1 MPTIVRMPEVLAN
14 ATEGVLATWL
24 VAEGASVRVGQPLAE
39 IETEKA
45 VVEYQAESDGV
56 LGRRLVAAGATVDVG
71 APIAVLLAPGE
82 DDAVLAAF
90 LAQVGQEDPTPDG
103 GAGPAGEVAVDGG
116 SGGGAGPDGGV
127 DSGGRVAVGGGSG
140 AAPNARDDAPA
151 AGELATRGGRIFAS
165 PLARKLARDRGL
177 DLASLRGSGPRGRIV
192 RRDVEAAASAADTT
206 DTTDTVRDQPATAVG
221 QDRSAKAAVAFTDV
235 PHTRMRRAIA
245 RRLTESKATVPHY
258 YLSAEIR
265 VDALLD
271 LRRRINADGGRRVSV
286 NDLVVRAVA
295 AAHER
300 VPNLN
305 ASWTDDAV
313 RHFTGVDVAVAVSTD
328 HGLYT
333 PVVRGVERMRLRE
346 LSEAIADLAARARER
361 RLRQDELEG
370 GSFTVSNLG
379 AHGVREFAAIIN
391 PPHAGILAVGA
402 AEQRPVVTDGALAI
416 ATVMTCTLSAD
427 HRIADGVV
435 AAQWLAAF
443 TRVVEEPVS
452 MLV

>member
-1 MPTIVRMPEVLAN
+1 MPTLVRMPEVLAN
-14 ATEGVLATWL
+14 TTEGVLATWL
-24 VAEGASVRVGQPLAE
+24 VAEGTGVSVGQPLAE

-90 LAQVGQEDPTPDG
+90 LAQVGQGDATPDG
-103 GAGPAGEVAVDGG
+103 GVGP
-116 SGGGAGPDGGV
+116 
-127 DSGGRVAVGGGSG
+127 GGRV
-140 AAPNARDDAPA
+140 
-151 AGELATRGGRIFAS
+151 FAS
-165 PLARKLARDRGL
+165 PLARKLARDQGL
-177 DLASLRGSGPRGRIV
+177 DLAVLRGSGPRGRIV
-192 RRDVEAAASAADTT
+192 RRDVEAAASAASAASTAATT
-206 DTTDTVRDQPATAVG
+206 DAVRDERATAVG
-221 QDRSAKAAVAFTDV
+221 PDRTGTPAAAFTDV
-235 PHTRMRRAIA
+235 PHTRMRRAVA
-245 RRLTESKATVPHY
+245 RRLAESKATVPHY
-258 YLSAEIR
+258 YLTAEVR

-271 LRRRINADGGRRVSV
+271 LRRRINADGGHRVSV

-300 VPNLN
+300 VPDLN
-305 ASWTDDAV
+305 AIWTDDAV
-313 RHFTGVDVAVAVSTD
+313 RTFAGVDIAVAVSTD

-346 LSEAIADLAARARER
+346 LSTAIADLATRARER

-379 AHGVREFAAIIN
+379 SYGVREFAAIIN
-391 PPHAGILAVGA
+391 PPHAGILAVGV
-402 AEQRPVVTDGALAI
+402 AEQRPVVTDGALGV
-416 ATVMTCTLSAD
+416 ATVMTCTLSVD
-427 HRIADGVV
+427 HRVADGTL
-435 AAQWLAAF
+435 AARWLEAF